1 MFCKLTQWK
10 SKNLFIQE
18 NRVPLYHSLV
28 LDELGLEPFA
38 KREWCSELVASEGSC
53 PMPLPT
59 PTSHNCYNKF
69 RAIHSNWSSKDVIY
83 NWLTRRA
90 SIFLHER
97 LKTSLIYH
105 PGRKQNLLK
114 QLDSSVPFCCHWFI
128 HPLSTVVSLILTFT
142 CQTSLN

>member
-18 NRVPLYHSLV
+18 NRVPLYHWLV

-38 KREWCSELVASEGSC
+38 KHEWCSELVASEGSC
-53 PMPLPT
+53 PMPLPS

-69 RAIHSNWSSKDVIY
+69 RAIHSNWCSKGVIY

-97 LKTSLIYH
+97 LKTSLIY
-105 PGRKQNLLK
+105 PGKKAESAETAGQQCSFLL
-114 QLDSSVPFCCHWFI
+114 
-128 HPLSTVVSLILTFT
+128 PLVHSPTSNSCFTDLTFT